1 MRIIGLKIVFFLVL
15 KIIILFQPSS
25 LNKFNF
31 TSSKSTCPT
40 PATSTATTVRISPSG
55 AAPLDPQVR
64 GFLREIFGCMI
75 LESYGSTECCG
86 SGSATSFANYQLED
100 GCVGPPQPWN
110 EIKLESVEEMGYH
123 SRDGVGEVC
132 IRGDNI
138 L

>member
-1 MRIIGLKIVFFLVL
+1 
-15 KIIILFQPSS
+15 
-25 LNKFNF
+25 
-31 TSSKSTCPT
+31 
-40 PATSTATTVRISPSG
+40 
-55 AAPLDPQVR
+55 
-64 GFLREIFGCMI
+64 MI

-110 EIKLESVEEMGYH
+110 EIKLESVEDMGYH

-138 L
+138 MIGTYSIIYENICNIYDILTVRELITDSILRIL

>member
-1 MRIIGLKIVFFLVL
+1 MIITCSGEWKDSYCEKFKNSKRILI
-15 KIIILFQPSS
+15 SS
-25 LNKFNF
+25 F
-31 TSSKSTCPT
+31 
-40 PATSTATTVRISPSG
+40 VQVSG

-138 L
+138 MIGN

>member
-1 MRIIGLKIVFFLVL
+1 
-15 KIIILFQPSS
+15 
-25 LNKFNF
+25 
-31 TSSKSTCPT
+31 
-40 PATSTATTVRISPSG
+40 
-55 AAPLDPQVR
+55 
-64 GFLREIFGCMI
+64 MI

-138 L
+138 MIGKLFTVNIYGNKYEMSEYMSG

>member
-1 MRIIGLKIVFFLVL
+1 MPKVRRLETFYEMPRVDFPVNTD
-15 KIIILFQPSS
+15 ILFENVNSS
-25 LNKFNF
+25 QKDL
-31 TSSKSTCPT
+31 C
-40 PATSTATTVRISPSG
+40 VQVSG

-110 EIKLESVEEMGYH
+110 EIKLESVEDMGYN
-123 SRDGVGEVC
+123 SSDGVGEVC
-132 IRGDNI
+132 IRGDNVMI
-138 L
+138 GKYIPSL

>member
-1 MRIIGLKIVFFLVL
+1 MG
-15 KIIILFQPSS
+15 
-25 LNKFNF
+25 
-31 TSSKSTCPT
+31 SKENLLY
-40 PATSTATTVRISPSG
+40 VKVSG

-138 L
+138 MIGKYIHGNKYEMSDYMSE